1 MQSEVDDKIQPAR
14 GGRLRVPLAG
24 LGRGR
29 SRRWVEH
36 FRNQMPLVLLVLLI
50 AIGSRLSDVFLTPD
64 NFLAI
69 VWATSV
75 LGIVA
80 LGQTLLLIT
89 CNFDMSVGYVVG
101 LAGILAVIGQ
111 NSGVGLIGSILIGL
125 AAGMA
130 WGLLNGGL
138 VVLTRANPFLIT
150 LGTGWL
156 AYAISLT
163 LTKSMT
169 QYVSINSFTVIGQG
183 RLAGT
188 LYYSVLLFLILAVIL
203 ELVLRRA
210 RFGRSLYVLGVNETA
225 GRLSGLRTRRI
236 KLIAFVACGTLAA
249 VGGIVVTSRNGS
261 TVANVGVGMD
271 FNSIIAA
278 VLGGTSLFGGT
289 GGTLRTVVG
298 VLVLGVLNNLLIL
311 LNVPYEAQQ
320 IATGGIF
327 LVVVWADSILRVT

>member
-1 MQSEVDDKIQPAR
+1 MRSDVEDKIQTV
-14 GGRLRVPLAG
+14 GGLRVRVPLAG

-29 SRRWVEH
+29 SRRWVELV
-36 FRNQMPLVLLVLLI
+36 RNQMPLVLLVVLI
-50 AIGSRLSDVFLTPD
+50 AVGSRLSDVFLTPD
-64 NFLAI
+64 NLLAI
-69 VWATSV
+69 VWSVSV

-101 LAGILAVIGQ
+101 LAGILTVMSQ
-111 NSGVGLIGSILIGL
+111 NAGAGLVESILIGL
-125 AAGMA
+125 AVGMA
-130 WGLLNGGL
+130 WGLVNGGL

-169 QYVSINSFTVIGQG
+169 QYASIDAFAVIGQG
-183 RLAGT
+183 QLGGI
-188 LYYSVLLFLILAVIL
+188 LYYSVLFFLFLAVVL
-203 ELVLRRA
+203 ELVLRRT

-236 KLIAFVACGTLAA
+236 KLIAFAACGTLAA

-261 TVANVGVGMD
+261 TVANVGVGME

-311 LNVPYEAQQ
+311 MNVPYEAQQ
-320 IATGGIF
+320 IAIGAVF